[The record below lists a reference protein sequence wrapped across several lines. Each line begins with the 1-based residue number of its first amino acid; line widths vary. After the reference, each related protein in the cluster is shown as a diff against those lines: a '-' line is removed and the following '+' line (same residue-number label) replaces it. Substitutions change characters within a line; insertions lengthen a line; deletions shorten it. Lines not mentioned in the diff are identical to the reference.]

1 MGTITGPLDTGGAIL
16 LLLTVTLSKLLS
28 TDASFLVCF
37 DKEFA
42 VMNAYGEGL

>member
-16 LLLTVTLSKLLS
+16 LLLTVTFSKLLS
-28 TDASFLVCF
+28 TDASFLCF
-37 DKEFA
+37 DKQFA